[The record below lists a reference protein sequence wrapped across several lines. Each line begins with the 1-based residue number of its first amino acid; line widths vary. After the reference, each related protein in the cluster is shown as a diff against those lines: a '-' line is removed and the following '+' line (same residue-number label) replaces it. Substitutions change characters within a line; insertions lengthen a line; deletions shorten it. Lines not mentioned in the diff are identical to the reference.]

1 MINHNITNLINKVF
15 LPILFISGVLPQTE
29 REPFFNE
36 KVGKVY
42 HISLLTEAPII
53 DGVLNPSEWS
63 SIRPITDFVQEEP
76 ENMAAP
82 TENMEVY
89 FGYDDRTLFV
99 GAKLYDSNP
108 TEIAQQLAPRD
119 DWYGAFDDQADW
131 FSIDLDSR
139 HDHQTAFSFA
149 VNASGVLSDEM
160 IYNDE
165 DYDADWNAIWDAEA
179 KITDFGWVVEMEIPF
194 SMLPFNKGDDLTW
207 GLNITRFLQREYE
220 TITWV
225 AFPLEIEG
233 IASKFGHLSG
243 LKDIFPPAKFE
254 F

>member
-76 ENMAAP
+76 DNMAEP
-82 TENMEVY
+82 TEKTEVY
-89 FGYDDRTLFV
+89 LTYDEHSLYVAAR
-99 GAKLYDSNP
+99 LYDSNP
-108 TEIAQQLAPRD
+108 SEIARQLAPQD

-139 HDHQTAFSFA
+139 HDHQTAFSFV
-149 VNASGVLSDEM
+149 VNASGVMSDEM

-165 DYDADWNAIWDAEA
+165 DYDIDWNAIWQAEVNICLLYTSDAADE
-179 KITDFGWVVEMEIPF
+179 
-194 SMLPFNKGDDLTW
+194 
-207 GLNITRFLQREYE
+207 
-220 TITWV
+220 
-225 AFPLEIEG
+225 
-233 IASKFGHLSG
+233 
-243 LKDIFPPAKFE
+243 
-254 F
+254 